1 MMRTLTPEK
10 LDTLDP
16 TNPDALASR
25 RDLVKINHWMG
36 NYRWFESIFCPSNVC
51 RTHCLEI
58 GAGGGELAIRIIQ
71 KSCCMTYS
79 AVDRAPQPDNWPQT
93 GFWHQTDLFT
103 YHGYATAEVLIAN
116 LTLHHF
122 NHDELAKIGERIR
135 TSSIRKIVANEPCRR
150 SIHKLQLQAG
160 RLIGFNSVTL
170 HDGSV
175 SIEAGFRADEL
186 PMALGLDP
194 DRWYWNIEET
204 FMGAYRMVAERR

>member
-1 MMRTLTPEK
+1 MIRTLTPEL
-10 LDTLDP
+10 LDSLDP
-16 TNPDALASR
+16 SDPDARASR
-25 RDLVKINHWMG
+25 RDLVRINHWMG
-36 NYRWFESIFCPSNVC
+36 NYRWFESIFCPSSVC

-79 AVDRAPQPDNWPQT
+79 AVDLAPKPNNWPEA
-93 GFWHQTDLFT
+93 GFWYQTDIFT
-103 YHGYATAEVLIAN
+103 FHGYSTAEVLISN

-122 NHDELAKIGERIR
+122 NATELAKIGALIR
-135 TSSIRKIVANEPCRR
+135 NSSIRKIVANEPSRR
-150 SIHKLQLQAG
+150 SFHKLQLNAG

-186 PMALGLDP
+186 PIALGLNP
-194 DRWYWNIEET
+194 ELWYWTLEET
-204 FMGAYRMVAERR
+204 FMGAYRMIAERR